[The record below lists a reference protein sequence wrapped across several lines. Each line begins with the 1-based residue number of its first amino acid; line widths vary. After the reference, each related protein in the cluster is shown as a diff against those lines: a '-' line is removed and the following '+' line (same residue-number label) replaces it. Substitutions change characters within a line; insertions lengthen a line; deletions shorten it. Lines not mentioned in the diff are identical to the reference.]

1 MVYFINEVMSYFL
14 TEEKLK
20 QVDPEKE
27 KELNDRIQKI
37 KEQNEKILERKK
49 MIENDIEL
57 YA

>member
-1 MVYFINEVMSYFL
+1 MVYFINEVMSHFL

-49 MIENDIEL
+49 MIEDDIEL